1 MMKTEMMLSEENDNE
16 DVERTSL
23 LLNLYT
29 MGF

>member
-1 MMKTEMMLSEENDNE
+1 MKTEMMLSEENDNE